1 MCEWIGP
8 TVHAVCAFEIVGS
21 IWISCYM
28 VHAGT
33 NIDLSCYFALYH
45 FTSHVHDMG
54 VLQYGTFLTF
64 SIEKNFCVD
73 SKFLFMWNEALCCA
87 LFKFFILWSSHL
99 YFPCVL
105 CIMQFVESVFIRS
118 SMMRILTTVQYVT
131 LIWAALQSTSLGI
144 FLLTLLFMQL

>member
-1 MCEWIGP
+1 
-8 TVHAVCAFEIVGS
+8 
-21 IWISCYM
+21 M

-73 SKFLFMWNEALCCA
+73 SKFLFM
-87 LFKFFILWSSHL
+87 
-99 YFPCVL
+99 
-105 CIMQFVESVFIRS
+105 
-118 SMMRILTTVQYVT
+118 
-131 LIWAALQSTSLGI
+131 
-144 FLLTLLFMQL
+144 